1 MRSRVDLPQPD
12 GPRMVMKSL
21 SSTLTL
27 VGSSARVGAPPRM
40 PGNTRLTV
48 SICSLLT
55 GHSLDEIPR
64 EQRLVGLLEQE
75 IRDQADH
82 ADHEDAEDHL
92 SGIRSEERRVGK
104 ECVSTCRSRWS
115 P

>member
-1 MRSRVDLPQPD
+1 MRIRVDLPRPE

-27 VGSSARVGAPPRM
+27 VGSGARVGAPPRM

-64 EQRLVGLLEQE
+64 DQSLVGLLEQE

-82 ADHEDAEDHL
+82 ADQQEAEEDRQ
-92 SGIRSEERRVGK
+92 SVVKGK
-104 ECVSTCRSRWS
+104 MLYFRADIGGQST
-115 P
+115 PK

>member
-27 VGSSARVGAPPRM
+27 VGSSARVGALPRM

-55 GHSLDEIPR
+55 GHSLDEIPW

-75 IRDQADH
+75 VRDQADH

-92 SGIRSEERRVGK
+92 RSEERRVGK

-115 P
+115 PYH